1 MSLYPKGSHA
11 EAPSWPRLEVT
22 VCPPAGASQEANG
35 ADSLAA
41 PAPGQRA
48 GIPPAVFVVSW
59 MERSLRRRA
68 SDWKERIVMFD
79 NYDSA
84 VRAAQAAKAR
94 GWCPGIVRRM
104 AR

>member
-1 MSLYPKGSHA
+1 MLSFPSHCA
-11 EAPSWPRLEVT
+11 VCGQPWFINHD
-22 VCPPAGASQEANG
+22 CPPAGASQEANG
-35 ADSLAA
+35 AESLAA

-48 GIPPAVFVVSW
+48 GTPPTVFVVSW

>member
-1 MSLYPKGSHA
+1 VLSADSLG
-11 EAPSWPRLEVT
+11 PST
-22 VCPPAGASQEANG
+22 TIAPPAGASKEANG

-48 GIPPAVFVVSW
+48 GTPPAVFVVSW